1 MEVIKSVRG
10 LKLAGLLGLVGA
22 AACIAPSASAQ
33 PTQQPVKEYLAHW
46 GVGTW
51 LSRTRGVD
59 YQAQI
64 DLTGTPI
71 KRDVVILYES
81 WLGNFPY
88 AGPHMVDNN
97 AAMSAHISKISR
109 DLTQFIP
116 DVNFSGYAV
125 IDYETWF
132 PAWTRLLNTPST
144 LAADARDSDF
154 KNDWEDHIRRNRPQV
169 LAGLSGDAYQRALA
183 TTFDQAAQRFYLETL
198 RECKRL
204 RPKAKWGF
212 YGFPYGEYYV
222 TYAPYRDRWKA
233 LNTNEMTWMWDASD
247 ALFPHVYSVIHTV
260 EDREPVRGR
269 PENSPAQ
276 NAEYILENVRE
287 AVRVSRG
294 KPVLAFVH
302 FKHHPNAGRQWENV
316 WVPDTV
322 IRQNLELPKQ
332 AGAIGVVI
340 WDFLENEQM
349 FQQLRAA
356 VPTKI
361 LPTMNAVAVNPAP
374 AEGSASP
381 KTAVAKSAPA
391 ATRLPNGQIVVGK
404 SKSGSKVASVPN

>member
-1 MEVIKSVRG
+1 MNVVTSIRG
-10 LKLAGLLGLVGA
+10 LRMAGVLALAGLA
-22 AACIAPSASAQ
+22 ASTALAQSAP
-33 PTQQPVKEYLAHW
+33 PREYMAHW

-64 DLTGTPI
+64 DLANTPI

-88 AGPHMVDNN
+88 AGPHLVDSN
-97 AAMSAHISKISR
+97 AAMQSHLLKVSR
-109 DLTQFIP
+109 DVAAIIP

-132 PAWTRLLNTPST
+132 PVWSRLQNTPSSGGP
-144 LAADARDSDF
+144 DARDSDF
-154 KNDWEDHIRRNRPQV
+154 KDDWEDHIKRDRPQV
-169 LAGLSGDAYQRALA
+169 LAGLSGDAYQRALE
-183 TTFDQAAQRFYLETL
+183 TTFNQAAQRFYLETL

-222 TYAPYRDRWKA
+222 TYAPYRDRWKN
-233 LNTNEMTWMWDASD
+233 LNSNEMNWMFDAVD
-247 ALFPHVYSVIHTV
+247 ALFPHVYSVMHTV
-260 EDREPVRGR
+260 EDRQPVRNT

-276 NAEYILENVRE
+276 NAEYIMENVRE

-302 FKHHPNAGRQWENV
+302 FKHHPNAGAQWAGK

-340 WDFLENEQM
+340 WDFLENEQQ
-349 FQQLRAA
+349 FRELRDA

-361 LPTMNAVAVNPAP
+361 LPVMNAVAVMPPPAAP
-374 AEGSASP
+374 ARIAG
-381 KTAVAKSAPA
+381 APA
-391 ATRLPNGQIVVGK
+391 APRATKLPNGQVVVGK
-404 SKSGSKVASVPN
+404 AKGAPKIANVPN